1 MSYSDYNSGVQ
12 AERFGN
18 RLNEARMGNDL
29 QRATNSAFAWK
40 AHAGKLERRL
50 VAAETRLGAAADES
64 TVLDVTKNVAL
75 DALAEVQA
83 ALAAVSP
90 GHPLANAAD
99 SLLKRRKEI
108 DRRLVGHNLV
118 VDRSDPKANK
128 VIRTGR

>member
-29 QRATNSAFAWK
+29 QRATNSASAWK

-64 TVLDVTKNVAL
+64 TVLDVIKDVAL
-75 DALAEVQA
+75 SNLAEVQA

-90 GHPLANAAD
+90 GHPLANAAE
-99 SLLKRRKEI
+99 SQLKRRKEV
-108 DRRLVGHNLV
+108 DRRLVAHNLV
-118 VDRSDPKANK
+118 VDRSDPRSHKI
-128 VIRTGR
+128 IRSRG